1 MPKTIDD
8 KNDAL
13 KLAMKLIGLRRRSEI
28 EIRERLREKGCDE
41 ALAEE
46 TVSELYKFG
55 YLDDPAFAESYI
67 NDRIRFRPAGSFLI
81 RLELQKK
88 GIAHDIIEEKLSEL
102 LSAKDELSL
111 ARKLLEKKMRTSPPK
126 DGDKVKA
133 KLAFYLRSRGFS
145 PQVINEAIRDILRTD
160 KTTIHEDE

>member
-1 MPKTIDD
+1 MPKTIDN

-13 KLAMKLIGLRRRSEI
+13 KFAMKLIGLRRRSEA
-28 EIRERLREKGCDE
+28 EIRERLGEKGCDE
-41 ALAEE
+41 TLTEE
-46 TVSELYKFG
+46 TVSELYKFS
-55 YLDDPAFAESYI
+55 YLDDAAFAESYI

-81 RLELQKK
+81 KMELQKK

-111 ARKLLEKKMRTSPPK
+111 ARKLLEKKMRTSPAV
-126 DGDKVKA
+126 DGDKARA

-145 PQVINEAIRDILRTD
+145 PQIINEAIQDILRTD